1 MVNINLIIV
10 SVTIEAVV
18 DRWSQSIVGDLEN
31 GCQAAYEHVGQIFEI
46 R

>member
-18 DRWSQSIVGDLEN
+18 DCWSQSIVGDLEN
-31 GCQAAYEHVGQIFEI
+31 GCQATYEHVGKKFEI